1 VNVKKTKKFGKIRNN
16 KKHQENI
23 CHQQTLYLSN
33 YMLHHLQI
41 IKIVQGHDG
50 TSGGTRRRIN
60 IATLNSN
67 SYLFSHFLAL
77 IHFIFVKMRRNL
89 ISQGLRVVNFEVR
102 NLTFNEPTIII
113 K

>member
-1 VNVKKTKKFGKIRNN
+1 MFV
-16 KKHQENI
+16 
-23 CHQQTLYLSN
+23 YLHV
-33 YMLHHLQI
+33 LHHLQI

-50 TSGGTRRRIN
+50 TSGGASRRIN
-60 IATLNSN
+60 TATLNSY